1 MIMRYQIFIQK
12 KNGWAIAIKFDQRF
26 VNLELE
32 ECKKEI
38 RKIKAENYF
47 IDYFNNFK
55 NQSKITIFKEKL

>member
-1 MIMRYQIFIQK
+1 MVQLPISI
-12 KNGWAIAIKFDQRF
+12 FDQRF

-47 IDYFNNFK
+47 IDYFNNYK